1 MREGVPRR
9 PAQARA
15 GTIQTAWRQ
24 GEVDL
29 SPVSRPSGMSER
41 MSCRR
46 WPQGHGIGSSFP
58 FSDVEAGLKA
68 GLGRYG
74 PADTPAELRIDRH
87 LSYRSYRARDVRLNL
102 PMIDVQT
109 VSGMDG

>member
-102 PMIDVQT
+102 PMIDAQT
-109 VSGMDG
+109 DSGMDG